1 MRRLDNESQETKV
14 STQVL
19 LEDLPLR
26 RFHVGVAFSGTG
38 GQFSDGFVLGIIG
51 IAVSMAAGPL
61 HLNALWMGLLGA
73 ASLAGLFFGSMFAG
87 PIADRYGRRIIFA
100 FDMLLFAVVSAA
112 QYFVTSPVQLLL
124 LRLILGLILGADYVV
139 SKSLVTE
146 YSPRKYRGRLLSILA
161 AAWAAGYVGAYLAG
175 FVIRD
180 MGPDAWRIMLAAS
193 GLPAL
198 LILPFRLNVPESPM
212 WLMKRGRG
220 DEALAIIRQKFGPEV
235 TLSTPTAVAQQQGAW
250 SELFSSR
257 WRKNTLVGCVFYT
270 CQVIPYFAL
279 GTFAPK
285 VLQAL
290 QVKDSFVGG
299 LVYNVLLFAGAIL
312 GLLLIDRLSRRAFLV
327 GTFYLAAL
335 GLAVLAYAGF
345 GPTGTMLAFGLF
357 ACVLS
362 AAANLEFVYPP
373 ELFPT
378 HLRASGVGLAVASSR
393 FGSAISTFLLPIA
406 VQHVGIHAALGVCM
420 AVLLFGGVFCHLV
433 APETGS
439 ENLSDMK
446 SGKASDEPLPADDS
460 HRTALAA
467 GHGKGKF

>member
-1 MRRLDNESQETKV
+1 MSK
-14 STQVL
+14 QVL

-26 RFHVGVAFSGTG
+26 PFHVGVAFSGTG

-61 HLNALWMGLLGA
+61 HLDALWMGLLGA
-73 ASLAGLFFGSMFAG
+73 ASLAGLFFGSMLAG
-87 PIADRYGRRIIFA
+87 PIADKYGRRTIFA
-100 FDMLLFAVVSAA
+100 YDMLLFAVVSAA
-112 QYFVTSPVQLLL
+112 QYFVTSPSQLLV
-124 LRLILGLILGADYVV
+124 LRLVLGLILGADYVV

-146 YSPRKYRGRLLSILA
+146 YSPRRYRGRLLSVLA

-175 FVIRD
+175 FAMRD
-180 MGPDAWRIMLAAS
+180 IGPDAWRLMLAAS
-193 GLPAL
+193 GVPAL
-198 LILPFRLNVPESPM
+198 LILPFRLIVPESPM

-220 DEALAIIRQKFGPEV
+220 DEALAIIHRRFGGEV
-235 TLSTPTAVAQQQGAW
+235 MLSTTAAVSQQHKGAW
-250 SELFSSR
+250 SQLFSPR

-285 VLQAL
+285 VLEAL
-290 QVKDSFVGG
+290 HVKDKFVGG
-299 LVYNVLLFAGAIL
+299 LVYNILLFVGAVI
-312 GLLLIDRLSRRAFLV
+312 GLLIIDRLSRRTFLL

-335 GLAVLAYAGF
+335 SLAVLTYASF
-345 GPTGTMLAFGLF
+345 GPMGTMLVFGLF
-357 ACVLS
+357 ACILS

-406 VQHVGIHAALGVCM
+406 VQHVGIHTALGVCV
-420 AVLLFGGVFCHLV
+420 AVLLFGGVFCHFM

-439 ENLSDMK
+439 ENLSDVK
-446 SGKASDEPLPADDS
+446 SESVVEDAHEAAEQHDTSFA
-460 HRTALAA
+460 TATPGGTKTRLR
-467 GHGKGKF
+467 

>member
-1 MRRLDNESQETKV
+1 MSK
-14 STQVL
+14 QVL

-26 RFHVGVAFSGTG
+26 PFHIGVAFSGTG

-61 HLNALWMGLLGA
+61 HLDALWMGLLGA
-73 ASLAGLFFGSMFAG
+73 ASLAGLFFGSMLAG
-87 PIADRYGRRIIFA
+87 PIADKYGRRTIFA
-100 FDMLLFAVVSAA
+100 YDMLLFAIVSAA
-112 QYFVTSPVQLLL
+112 QYFVTSPSQLLV
-124 LRLILGLILGADYVV
+124 LRLLLGFILGADYVV

-146 YSPRKYRGRLLSILA
+146 YSPRRYRGRLLSVLA

-175 FVIRD
+175 FAMRD
-180 MGPDAWRIMLAAS
+180 IGPDAWRLMLAAS
-193 GLPAL
+193 GVPAL
-198 LILPFRLNVPESPM
+198 LILPFRLIVPESPM

-220 DEALAIIRQKFGPEV
+220 DEALAIVRRRFGPDV
-235 TLSTPTAVAQQQGAW
+235 TLSTTTGAPQQQKGAW
-250 SELFSSR
+250 SQLFSPR

-285 VLQAL
+285 VLEAL
-290 QVKDSFVGG
+290 HVKDKFVGG
-299 LVYNVLLFAGAIL
+299 LVYNILLLVGAVI
-312 GLLLIDRLSRRAFLV
+312 GLLLIDRLSRRTFLL

-335 GLAVLAYAGF
+335 GLAVLTYANF
-345 GPTGTMLAFGLF
+345 GPIGTMLVFGLF
-357 ACVLS
+357 ACILS

-406 VQHVGIHAALGVCM
+406 VQQVGIHTALSVCV
-420 AVLLFGGVFCHLV
+420 AVLLFGGVFCHFM

-439 ENLSDMK
+439 ENLSDVK
-446 SGKASDEPLPADDS
+446 SDS
-460 HRTALAA
+460 VAEDQVEAA
-467 GHGKGKF
+467 GHHDATFATSASGGRKTGL

>member
-1 MRRLDNESQETKV
+1 MSK
-14 STQVL
+14 QVL
-19 LEDLPLR
+19 LEDVPLR
-26 RFHVGVAFSGTG
+26 PFHVGVAFSGTG

-61 HLNALWMGLLGA
+61 HLDALWMGLLGA

-87 PIADRYGRRIIFA
+87 PIADKYGRRTIFA
-100 FDMLLFAVVSAA
+100 FDMLLFAAVSAA
-112 QYFVTSPVQLLL
+112 QYFVTSPAQLLV
-124 LRLILGLILGADYVV
+124 LRLLLGVILGADYVV

-146 YSPRKYRGRLLSILA
+146 FSPRRYRGRLLSILA

-175 FVIRD
+175 FFMRD
-180 MGPDAWRIMLAAS
+180 LGPDAWRLMLATS
-193 GLPAL
+193 GVPAL
-198 LILPFRLNVPESPM
+198 LILPFRLIVPESPM

-220 DEALAIIRQKFGPEV
+220 DEALAIVQRKFGPEV
-235 TLSTPTAVAQQQGAW
+235 TLSTPSAAPQQRRSAW
-250 SELFSSR
+250 SELFSPR

-285 VLQAL
+285 VLEAL
-290 QVKDSFVGG
+290 QVKDKFVGG
-299 LVYNVLLFAGAIL
+299 LVYNILLFAGAVI
-312 GLLLIDRLSRRAFLV
+312 GLLLIDRISRRTFLI

-335 GLAVLAYAGF
+335 GLAVLTYANF
-345 GPTGTMLAFGLF
+345 GPTGTMLAFGIF
-357 ACVLS
+357 ACILS

-406 VQHVGIHAALGVCM
+406 VLHVGIHAALGVCV
-420 AVLLFGGVFCHLV
+420 AVLLFGGVFCHLM
-433 APETGS
+433 APETGT
-439 ENLSDMK
+439 ENVSDVK
-446 SGKASDEPLPADDS
+446 SDS
-460 HRTALAA
+460 VAEDPQGSGRAA
-467 GHGKGKF
+467 